1 MKIVGLIVAE
11 SEARFDAIAEKLS
24 AAASRRYSCPLAFRR
39 VSGTLGLFFTEKAV
53 REDLAPGAVA
63 YSGHI
68 TAPASQLAAQ
78 VMGQFGTGEDAP
90 VRISESLGGTHCI
103 VAARAN
109 EALAWCSRP
118 GCSPAYYVEQ
128 DGVTVVSS
136 RPGLLKEVFALK
148 PDPEYWKWVAGVGYP
163 VDDTSPYAGCK
174 AILAGT
180 ALRISGHGARLVG
193 YELPPHGKVPATKAE
208 ADAAEEIARQELL
221 RACSIVEQY
230 PDAIFR
236 LSGGKDSRLVASALH
251 ALGLHCHVRTSG
263 AGEGELARQVA
274 EIGKFSFS
282 LEAPIHELNVQSPL
296 DAALRA
302 LSETDGFIHLQAHK
316 SLNTRPFI
324 DSAPSGL
331 IMGQIEL
338 TKGGY
343 AKGKVNIGRPKARE
357 ALANY
362 VLTDIPRH
370 RRDLDAWMESYLDTK
385 SYADPLD
392 LLYFPY
398 SQTRASRYLEVSYL
412 MMARHT
418 TPIFPPND
426 ERMFLAI
433 SNVDR
438 KRRASERVMHD
449 MIAANS
455 PHMARL
461 PIYGDKWKFS
471 SDPAH
476 IPCAP
481 EKAKP
486 VSDRNPFH
494 IKASL
499 DLMRD
504 HIRQNPVV
512 WSLIEDSVSDAAL
525 VQCGLRN
532 GAVPPGSELN
542 RNGKLKLLMR
552 LFLIS
557 VAADRWSA
565 V

>member
-1 MKIVGLIVAE
+1 M
-11 SEARFDAIAEKLS
+11 
-24 AAASRRYSCPLAFRR
+24 
-39 VSGTLGLFFTEKAV
+39 
-53 REDLAPGAVA
+53 
-63 YSGHI
+63 
-68 TAPASQLAAQ
+68 
-78 VMGQFGTGEDAP
+78 
-90 VRISESLGGTHCI
+90 
-103 VAARAN
+103 
-109 EALAWCSRP
+109 
-118 GCSPAYYVEQ
+118 
-128 DGVTVVSS
+128 
-136 RPGLLKEVFALK
+136 
-148 PDPEYWKWVAGVGYP
+148 
-163 VDDTSPYAGCK
+163 
-174 AILAGT
+174 
-180 ALRISGHGARLVG
+180 
-193 YELPPHGKVPATKAE
+193 PATKAE

-324 DSAPSGL
+324 DSAPSAL

-385 SYADPLD
+385 AYADPLD

-449 MIAANS
+449 MIVANS
-455 PHMARL
+455 AQMARL
-461 PIYGDKWKFS
+461 PIYGDKWRFS

-476 IPCAP
+476 VPDAP
-481 EKAKP
+481 QQAKP
-486 VSDRNPFH
+486 ASDRNPFYS
-494 IKASL
+494 KASL

-504 HIRQNPVV
+504 HIRKTPAV
-512 WSLIEDSVSDAAL
+512 WSLIEDSVSDTAL
-525 VQCGLRN
+525 IQCGLRK
-532 GAVPPGSELN
+532 GAVPQGSMLN